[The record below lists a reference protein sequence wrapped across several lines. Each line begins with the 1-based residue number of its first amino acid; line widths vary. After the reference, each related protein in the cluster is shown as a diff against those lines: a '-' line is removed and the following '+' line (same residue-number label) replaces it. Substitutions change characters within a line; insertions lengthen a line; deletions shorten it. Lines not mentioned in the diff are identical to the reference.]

1 MKVLVYYEQEYSIK
15 TKFTIR
21 TVEYISKVFEVTSK
35 EDLLKQFYD
44 LRYIPAYLKKI
55 SKDNEIQFGKRT
67 MLWYLPETF
76 QPNF

>member
-1 MKVLVYYEQEYSIK
+1 LKVLVHFEQD
-15 TKFTIR
+15 FTIKARVPIR
-21 TVEYISKVFEVTSK
+21 TIEKMSFVFEVTSK